1 MAIKKKG
8 NVDYLNNVTP
18 ASLSLNDADSSVS
31 NEVDSAPGIN
41 VGKQESV
48 NRIKKKV
55 TRKLG

>member
-31 NEVDSAPGIN
+31 NRSEERRG
-41 VGKQESV
+41 GKECLV
-48 NRIKKKV
+48 ECWC
-55 TRKLG
+55 GGGGGG